1 MSETFEERWE
11 SFKDRGIEEMGILP
25 DVYDEFQLKNSCEHF
40 HDLQE
45 KKITQLEKQNEEL
58 KGDVERWKEQHR
70 TSGGCWVDTAEDR
83 FKELE
88 TKDKAIAIMHEA
100 LGRFK
105 ADLCTCYL
113 VNDLQLS
120 GKCET
125 CNDYEKALT
134 EVESRD
140 NGK

>member
-1 MSETFEERWE
+1 METFKERWE

-40 HDLQE
+40 HDLQQ

-70 TSGGCWVDTAEDR
+70 ISGGCWVDTAEDR

-88 TKDKAIAIMHEA
+88 TKDETIAALREALKAIVDRCRFILRTEHNLTATESHNLAEA
-100 LGRFK
+100 
-105 ADLCTCYL
+105 
-113 VNDLQLS
+113 S
-120 GKCET
+120 
-125 CNDYEKALT
+125 KALT
-134 EVESRD
+134 EVES
-140 NGK
+140 KE